1 MLRTLFTIGVVA
13 IVALYALKFV
23 GVLVVGVLGPLLGF
37 AIKVLL
43 VGAVVYGAIRLVAPD
58 SARRLRDRFD
68 PTRGY

>member
-13 IVALYALKFV
+13 IVALYVLKFA
-23 GVLVVGVLGPLLGF
+23 GVIVFGVLGPLLGL

-43 VGAVVYGAIRLVAPD
+43 VGAVVYGVIRLVAPD

-68 PTRGY
+68 TRSY